1 MKQFLDVQDAGQ
13 AGAYQLRVMR
23 DISVGASDSRFLFGG
38 VGLASAIMAMERACG
53 QTLVWATSQYLI
65 FARPPQLISLE
76 VEKMTASR
84 YTTQASVVARADG
97 EVLFRAFGALGAR
110 PGEVSRQWPVMLVV
124 PPPESCPVGH
134 HWRGDAEGLHGRL
147 DVRVAKG
154 RYGRDRVG
162 HPEMDGR
169 LVIWVRPRETVEI
182 DAAMLAVIADLLP
195 NAVGNA
201 LGMNAGGSSLDNSL
215 RVMRTRPWSWV
226 QADISVHGIE
236 SGFAHG
242 DVRMFAEDGA
252 LLATASQSLV
262 MRVRNDE

>member
-1 MKQFLDVQDAGQ
+1 MKLFLDVQDAGQ
-13 AGAYQLRVMR
+13 PGAFQLRVTR

-53 QTLVWATSQYLI
+53 QTLIWATAQYLI
-65 FARPPQLISLE
+65 FARPPQIISLE
-76 VEKMTASR
+76 VEKLAASR
-84 YTTQASVVARADG
+84 YTTQATAVGRADG
-97 EVLFRAFGALGAR
+97 ETLFRAFGALGAR
-110 PGEVSRQWPVMLVV
+110 PGEVSRQWPMMPAV

-134 HWRGDAEGLHGRL
+134 HWRGDTQGLHGRL
-147 DVRVAKG
+147 DVRVARG

-162 HPEMDGR
+162 HPEPDGR
-169 LVIWVRPRETVEI
+169 LIIWVRPTERVEI

-201 LGMNAGGSSLDNSL
+201 LGMNAGGSSLDNTL

-226 QADISVHGIE
+226 LAEISVHGIE

-242 DVRMFAEDGA
+242 DVRMFADDGA

-262 MRVRNDE
+262 MRIRSNE